1 MDSALRPL
9 LIRGQTHHLFT
20 DAERDAAKPWR
31 RKRAF
36 EASIFD
42 ISLKPRV
49 RPPQMKEPATIKLQS
64 THKNQETS
72 LKLSEYLDRQ
82 KVAARIRGVMLSS
95 RTAWIAIGQPLF
107 NTIRKKSDT
116 GPKKIRA
123 KRNKA
128 CAPASMCSWFIT
140 KSVKRIAAMVI
151 VARLNNEMRALK
163 RVFGSIIRSN

>member
-1 MDSALRPL
+1 
-9 LIRGQTHHLFT
+9 
-20 DAERDAAKPWR
+20 
-31 RKRAF
+31 
-36 EASIFD
+36 
-42 ISLKPRV
+42 
-49 RPPQMKEPATIKLQS
+49 MKEPATIKLQS

-107 NTIRKKSDT
+107 NTTRKKSDT

-151 VARLNNEMRALK
+151 VARLNNEMRALAHAESFANPFHVTNEFCIVTHGGGA
-163 RVFGSIIRSN
+163 RVGQFDI